1 MTAGTWD
8 IRAGSIAAAQYAT
21 APDGRQYFA
30 CYRGPSMLAPH
41 GPVHAVEWYPNGN
54 LRRDISADI
63 PLAVRAEVARRFGVV
78 FSLPYAARGPY
89 LHGVQPCAIEVPE
102 GGAND

>member
-1 MTAGTWD
+1 MTAGTWN

-30 CYRGPSMLAPH
+30 CGMRDAPA
-41 GPVHAVEWYPNGN
+41 GFIVEWYPVGN
-54 LRRDISADI
+54 MRRDVSADI

-78 FSLPYAARGPY
+78 FSLPYAERGPY

-102 GGAND
+102 GETDAKA